1 MLEFDAI
8 RPYSDAEVPAVLQR
22 LTQDEELLRILAGHH
37 FPRLHRWLPG
47 VVKRLV
53 GAGLRR
59 EAREIDSVDTLQ
71 HRIEPYLDRL
81 IESSVAAV
89 SYSGL
94 EHLAKDRP
102 HLFLANHRD
111 IVMDPAF
118 VNYAL
123 YHAGHPTPRI
133 AIGDNLLQRPFVS
146 DLMRLNKSF
155 IVHRSVTGRRE
166 KLGVYQTL
174 SAYINHSI
182 ASGHSIWIA
191 QAEGRAKDGL
201 DETDTAIIKML
212 CMSRKGEDFA
222 DIVRSLNIVPVS
234 IAYEW
239 DPCDQMKA
247 HELEQRARTG
257 AYVKEPGEDDRSI
270 AKGLTGY
277 KGHVHVAFG
286 QPLTGEYPDARAV
299 AREAD
304 RQILQNYKLQP
315 SNYMAVERLPEAL
328 AAPGV
333 ADSIKHWRARFDSAL
348 LACEKA
354 RFESR
359 LAGCSEEAQ
368 HWWLLQ
374 YANPVISASAAACA
388 AASAAASEASPAAA
402 PASDQSAEQGQ

>member
-8 RPYSDAEVPAVLQR
+8 RPYTDEEVPAVLQR
-22 LTQDEELLRILAGHH
+22 LTRDDELLGILASHH
-37 FPRLHRWLPG
+37 FPRLSRWFP
-47 VVKRLV
+47 RLAKGAV

-59 EAREIDSVDTLQ
+59 QTRRIDSVDELQ
-71 HRIEPYLDRL
+71 HRMEPYLDRL
-81 IESSVAAV
+81 IERSVADV

-94 EHLAKDRP
+94 DGLAKNRP
-102 HLFLANHRD
+102 YLFLANHRD

-123 YHAGHPTPRI
+123 YHTGHPTPRI

-166 KLGVYQTL
+166 KLTVYQTL
-174 SAYINHSI
+174 SAYINQSI
-182 ASGHSIWIA
+182 ATGNSIWIA
-191 QAEGRAKDGL
+191 QAEGRAKDGV

-222 DIVRSLNIVPVS
+222 QVVRSLNIVPVS

-247 HELEQRARTG
+247 RELEQRDRTG
-257 AYVKEPGEDDRSI
+257 AYTKESGEDDRSI

-286 QPLTGEYPDARAV
+286 EPLTGDYPDAKAV
-299 AREAD
+299 AREVD
-304 RQILQNYKLQP
+304 RQILQNYKLRP
-315 SNYMAVERLPEAL
+315 SNFMAVENLPDVFSQPDMKAFI
-328 AAPGV
+328 
-333 ADSIKHWRARFDSAL
+333 DNWRADFEPER
-348 LACEKA
+348 LASEKA
-354 RFESR
+354 QFEGR
-359 LAGCSEEAQ
+359 LAGCSASEQ

-374 YANPVISASAAACA
+374 YANPVVSACKAARATATGVPSAA
-388 AASAAASEASPAAA
+388 
-402 PASDQSAEQGQ
+402 SDAGA

>member
-1 MLEFDAI
+1 MVEFDAI
-8 RPYSDAEVPAVLQR
+8 RPYTDDEVPAVLQR
-22 LTQDEELLRILAGHH
+22 LTRDNELLGILASHH
-37 FPRLHRWLPG
+37 FPRLSRWFPG
-47 VVKRLV
+47 LVKKTV
-53 GAGLRR
+53 GVGLRR
-59 EAREIDSVDTLQ
+59 EARQIDSVDELQ
-71 HRIEPYLDRL
+71 QRIEPYLDRL
-81 IESSVAAV
+81 IERSVADV

-94 EHLAKDRP
+94 DRLAKNRP
-102 HLFLANHRD
+102 YLFLANHRD

-166 KLGVYQTL
+166 KLSVYQTL

-182 ASGHSIWIA
+182 ATGHSIWIA

-222 DIVRSLNIVPVS
+222 EIVRSLNIVPVS

-247 HELEQRARTG
+247 RELEQRDRTG
-257 AYVKEPGEDDRSI
+257 TYVKEPGEDDRSI
-270 AKGLTGY
+270 AEGLAGY

-286 QPLTGEYPDARAV
+286 EPLTGEYPDAKAV
-299 AREAD
+299 AREVD
-304 RQILQNYKLQP
+304 RQILQSYRLQP
-315 SNYMAVERLPEAL
+315 SNFMAVEHLPEAQAGAGVGRIMNNWRDGFEAARL
-328 AAPGV
+328 A
-333 ADSIKHWRARFDSAL
+333 S
-348 LACEKA
+348 EKS
-354 RFESR
+354 RFEQR
-359 LAGCSEEAQ
+359 LQGCSAAEQ

-374 YANPVISASAAACA
+374 YANPVVSACA
-388 AASAAASEASPAAA
+388 ASCA
-402 PASDQSAEQGQ
+402 DYR

>member
-1 MLEFDAI
+1 MVEFDAI
-8 RPYSDAEVPAVLQR
+8 RPYNDAEVPAVLQR
-22 LTQDEELLRILAGHH
+22 VTQDDELLGILAGHH
-37 FPRLHRWLPG
+37 FPRLNRWLPG
-47 VVKRLV
+47 LVKRLV

-59 EAREIDSVDTLQ
+59 EARQITSVDALQ
-71 HRIEPYLDRL
+71 QRIEPYLDRL
-81 IESSVAAV
+81 IERSVADI

-94 EHLAKDRP
+94 DRLSKDRP
-102 HLFLANHRD
+102 YLFLANHRD

-123 YHAGHPTPRI
+123 YHAGYPTQRI

-166 KLGVYQTL
+166 KLQVYQTL
-174 SAYINHSI
+174 SAYIHHSI
-182 ASGHSIWIA
+182 ATGNSIWIA
-191 QAEGRAKDGL
+191 QAEGRAKDGK

-222 DIVRSLNIVPVS
+222 GIIRSMNIVPVA

-257 AYVKEPGEDDRSI
+257 TYVKEPGEDDRSI
-270 AKGLTGY
+270 ARGLTGY

-286 QPLTGEYPDARAV
+286 EPLTGDYCDAKAV
-299 AREAD
+299 ARETD
-304 RQILQNYKLQP
+304 RQILQNYRLQP
-315 SNYMAVERLPEAL
+315 SNFMAVEQLPDAL
-328 AAPGV
+328 DRVGV
-333 ADSIKHWRARFDSAL
+333 SVIANNWRAGFEPER
-348 LACEKA
+348 LASEKA
-354 RFESR
+354 RFEQR
-359 LAGCSEEAQ
+359 LGACPAAEK

-374 YANPVISASAAACA
+374 YANPVISACA
-388 AASAAASEASPAAA
+388 AAGAAAG
-402 PASDQSAEQGQ
+402 ASDEGAEQAQ

>member
-1 MLEFDAI
+1 MVEFDAI
-8 RPYSDAEVPAVLQR
+8 RPYTDEEVPAVLQR
-22 LTQDEELLRILAGHH
+22 LTRDNELLGILGSHH
-37 FPRLHRWLPG
+37 FPRLSRWFPG
-47 VVKRLV
+47 LVRKTV

-59 EAREIDSVDTLQ
+59 EARRIDSVDALQ

-81 IESSVAAV
+81 IERSVADV

-94 EHLAKDRP
+94 ERLAKNRSY
-102 HLFLANHRD
+102 LFLANHRD

-166 KLGVYQTL
+166 KLSVYQTL

-182 ASGHSIWIA
+182 ATGHSIWIA

-222 DIVRSLNIVPVS
+222 QIVRSLNIVPVS

-247 HELEQRARTG
+247 RELEQRARTG
-257 AYVKEPGEDDRSI
+257 TYVKEPGEDDRSI

-286 QPLTGEYPDARAV
+286 EPLTGEYPDAKAV
-299 AREAD
+299 AREVD
-304 RQILQNYKLQP
+304 RQILQSYRLQP
-315 SNYMAVERLPEAL
+315 SNFMAVEKLPDAMSR
-328 AAPGV
+328 PGV
-333 ADSIKHWRARFDSAL
+333 QAFIDNWRAGFKPER
-348 LACEKA
+348 LASEKA
-354 RFESR
+354 RFEER
-359 LAGCSEEAQ
+359 LSGCSTAQ
-368 HWWLLQ
+368 QQWWLLQ
-374 YANPVISASAAACA
+374 YANPAISAFA
-388 AASAAASEASPAAA
+388 
-402 PASDQSAEQGQ
+402 ASDQGA